1 MLSRW
6 VFKIEFDVHV
16 VCKKSKLI
24 SYIFVQ
30 EINMRGKMLTS
41 TSVGKL
47 FVNHLSIVS
56 LYSF

>member
-6 VFKIEFDVHV
+6 VFKIEIEV

-30 EINMRGKMLTS
+30 EINMRGKTLTS

-47 FVNHLSIVS
+47 FVSHLSIG
-56 LYSF
+56 